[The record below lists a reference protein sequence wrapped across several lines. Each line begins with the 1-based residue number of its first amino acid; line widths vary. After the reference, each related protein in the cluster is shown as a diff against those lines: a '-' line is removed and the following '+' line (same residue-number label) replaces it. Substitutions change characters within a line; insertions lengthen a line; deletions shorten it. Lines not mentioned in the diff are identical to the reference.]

1 MLLKCQISIINE
13 IIQISRVIFSS
24 RFVLFSSGSED
35 EMEINTSVLR
45 RGYRFLGRVVRASVP
60 IQALM
65 LLILGAASLVP
76 YSEDDY
82 SCSLVNSIAN
92 SLTPTLRY
100 NDGPPPI

>member
-1 MLLKCQISIINE
+1 MHLSFFLLDSMLSGCL
-13 IIQISRVIFSS
+13 RFSGG
-24 RFVLFSSGSED
+24 SSD
-35 EMEINTSVLR
+35 DLEINTSVLR
-45 RGYRFLGRVVRASVP
+45 RGCRFLGRVVRASLP

-65 LLILGAASLVP
+65 LLMLGAASLVP

-100 NDGPPPI
+100 NDGPPPL

>member
-1 MLLKCQISIINE
+1 MYKKKAGFCIDFQLR
-13 IIQISRVIFSS
+13 RVSAMVLNFFFSAG
-24 RFVLFSSGSED
+24 SSD
-35 EMEINTSVLR
+35 DLQFNTSVLR
-45 RGYRFLGRVVRASVP
+45 RGCRFLGRVVRASLP

-65 LLILGAASLVP
+65 LLMLGAASLVP

-100 NDGPPPI
+100 DGPPPI

>member
-1 MLLKCQISIINE
+1 MINE
-13 IIQISRVIFSS
+13 NFLYFSGTS
-24 RFVLFSSGSED
+24 DDS
-35 EMEINTSVLR
+35 EINTSVLR

-65 LLILGAASLVP
+65 LLMLGAASLVP

-82 SCSLVNSIAN
+82 ACSLVNSITN

-100 NDGPPPI
+100 NEGNPPI